1 MSVNK
6 LRHEAERWLQ
16 TAKEDLDAAK
26 VLKAAGK
33 HAQACFYAQQ
43 SGEKA
48 VKAMWYVADQDPWGH
63 SIQRLVSAFAGP
75 EAFEK
80 LDDWLLRAAELDRY
94 YIPTR
99 YPNGLPDLTPGQ
111 SYFPQDSERAI
122 EMANLFVNL
131 SEQFIYSP

>member
-1 MSVNK
+1 MSK
-6 LRHEAERWLQ
+6 PRHEAERWLQ

-26 VLKAAGK
+26 VLKEPGK
-33 HAQACFYAQQ
+33 HAQACFFAQQ

-48 VKAMWYVADQDPWGH
+48 LKAMWYVADQDPWGH
-63 SIQRLVSAFAGP
+63 SIQRLVSEFPDP

-80 LDDWLLRAAELDRY
+80 LDDWLVRAAELDRY

-122 EMANLFVNL
+122 EITMLFVNL
-131 SEQFIYSP
+131 CEEFFYSP

>member
-6 LRHEAERWLQ
+6 QRHEAGRWLQ

-26 VLKAAGK
+26 VLKDAGK
-33 HAQACFYAQQ
+33 HAQACFFAQQ

-48 VKAMWYVADQDPWGH
+48 LKAMWYVADQDPWGH
-63 SIQRLVSAFAGP
+63 SIQRLVSDFPDP
-75 EAFEK
+75 EVFDK
-80 LDDWLLRAAELDRY
+80 LDDWLMRAAGLDRY

-111 SYFPQDSERAI
+111 SYFPQDSEQAI
-122 EMANLFVNL
+122 EQATFFVNL
-131 SEQFIYSP
+131 SERFIHSP